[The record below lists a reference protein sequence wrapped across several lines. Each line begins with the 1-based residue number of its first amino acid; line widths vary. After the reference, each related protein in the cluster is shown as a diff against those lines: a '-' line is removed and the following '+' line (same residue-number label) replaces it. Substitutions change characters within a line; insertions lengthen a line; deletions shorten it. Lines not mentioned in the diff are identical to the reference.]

1 MYKKL
6 SFLIKSMR
14 PSQWPKNLVVFTAF
28 FFSINESWS
37 FNTPFDALTI
47 FGELIVVFF
56 VFCLLS
62 GAVYILNDIKDIEF
76 DRNHPYKRFRPIA
89 AGKISINL
97 AILFSSLIILLIMIV
112 SFAANKDFAF
122 CLLGY
127 LLITILYSL
136 ILKKI
141 VVLDVS
147 VIAIGFVIR
156 VVSGAIVAEVPISLW
171 LYLCTGL
178 GALILGF
185 SKRRA
190 ELMLGGVQSTK
201 YRSVFK
207 FYSLTLIDRFIW
219 MVSASFVLAY
229 AFYTYSAPNLPTNR
243 LMMLTIPLVVFGVW
257 RFLHLLKIGRVKL
270 QPEDTFFR
278 DKLLLI
284 GGLFWVIGSVT
295 ILYLYRG

>member
-1 MYKKL
+1 
-6 SFLIKSMR
+6 MR

-37 FNTPFDALTI
+37 LNTPIGALSI
-47 FGELIVVFF
+47 FAELILVFC

-62 GAVYILNDIKDIEF
+62 GALYIVNDIKDIEF

-89 AGKISINL
+89 GEKISRNL
-97 AILFSSLIILLIMIV
+97 AILFSTFIIFLLIV
-112 SFAANKDFAF
+112 VTFLTNRDFAY

-127 LLITILYSL
+127 LLITLAYSFV
-136 ILKKI
+136 LKKI

-178 GALILGF
+178 GALILAF

-190 ELMLGGVQSTK
+190 ELMLGGVQSVG

-207 FYSLTLIDRFIW
+207 FYSLSLIDRLIW
-219 MVSASFVLAY
+219 IVSASFVLSY
-229 AFYTYSAPNLPTNR
+229 ACYTYTAPNLPSNR
-243 LMMLTIPLVVFGVW
+243 FMLLTIPLVILGVW
-257 RFLHLLKIGRVKL
+257 RFLHLLKIGRVEL

-284 GGLFWVIGSVT
+284 TGLFWLIGSVA
-295 ILYLYRG
+295 ILYFYRG